1 MTFLLDTHTFLW
13 LAIEPEKLSPA
24 VLNIVEQGGSE
35 LLLSAASGWE
45 IALLVKLGR
54 IELPEPPAVF
64 IPAAMQALQVTP
76 LPIGFTTAIAAAS
89 LPLIHRDPFDR
100 ILVAEALRGDIILL
114 SKDEIIP
121 RYGVR
126 VVW

>member
-1 MTFLLDTHTFLW
+1 MTCLLDTHTFLW
-13 LAIEPEKLSPA
+13 LAVEPEKLSPA
-24 VLNIVEQGGSE
+24 VQEIVEQSDAK

-54 IELPEPPAVF
+54 IELAEAPDIF
-64 IPAAMQALQVTP
+64 IPSAMQALQITP
-76 LPIGFTTAIAAAS
+76 LPIGFASAIAAAS

-100 ILVAEALRGDIILL
+100 ILAAEALRGNITLL

-121 RYGVR
+121 KYGVK